1 MHLLLH
7 PKRAGKVSPKRF
19 GPGFYDWDLVT
30 CVNELRKYI
39 YGKMKQGTLDRY
51 LKGDI
56 DLKNIQ
62 GAVSYF
68 SLVEAG
74 DQFRELDGWL
84 IDILHRALAERARL
98 IHSTSSPKP
107 YTVASKDQ
115 LIDGSWYTRI
125 IPPMETRAPS
135 FFSAWRA
142 SRKSLARHG
151 LGGVD
156 AVGMGYSYDA

>member
-1 MHLLLH
+1 I
-7 PKRAGKVSPKRF
+7 F
-19 GPGFYDWDLVT
+19 
-30 CVNELRKYI
+30 RKYI
-39 YGKMKQGTLDRY
+39 YGRIRQSTLDRY
-51 LKGDI
+51 LDGGP

-68 SLVEAG
+68 GLVETG
-74 DQFRELDGWL
+74 DQFRQLDGWL
-84 IDILHRALAERARL
+84 IDILHRALVERAKL
-98 IHSTSSPKP
+98 IHSTSSRKT
-107 YTVASKDQ
+107 YAVASKAQ
-115 LIDGSWYTRI
+115 LIDGSWYKKT

-156 AVGMGYSYDA
+156 AVGMGYSYDD